1 MTRHYVEEINS
12 GKTPSIEGAL
22 VATARRVNDDV
33 LCACII
39 EYRKSMDSLPL
50 PVDEKELEDRH
61 ETFENTMRLS
71 FLKTAMIVGDE
82 SQVKQ
87 MFTVEWE
94 KF

>member
-1 MTRHYVEEINS
+1 MARHYVEEINS

-33 LCACII
+33 LCACVK

-50 PVDEKELEDRH
+50 PVDEKELEGRH
-61 ETFENTMRLS
+61 EKFESTTRSS
-71 FLKTAMIVGDE
+71 FLKSAMIVGDE
-82 SQVKQ
+82 TQVKK
-87 MFTVEWE
+87 MFTVEWK